1 MNHDQ
6 ASCEAYQRYLMREM
20 VFSASKTCAE
30 ELQHVLEQVVLGL
43 ADFNRVYACFSHVS
57 SMFYDVSCMSDPSLL
72 LSPFPMHKVAAG
84 LGKKSS
90 GKTGFP
96 LGVSLLHFRIWLVL
110 IIDIVAAVNRIRS
123 KGERCCKMGCCN
135 Q

>member
-20 VFSASKTCAE
+20 VFSVSKTCAE

-72 LSPFPMHKVAAG
+72 LS
-84 LGKKSS
+84 S
-90 GKTGFP
+90 
-96 LGVSLLHFRIWLVL
+96 VSN
-110 IIDIVAAVNRIRS
+110 AQ
-123 KGERCCKMGCCN
+123 GCCRAGQKVFWKDGLSPRCFIAPFQN
-135 Q
+135 LVGPHH